1 MIGQAQQRLVLF
13 TPYFN
18 LPGPIRRALDSR
30 IRAGCRVTIVL
41 GDKTANDFY
50 IPPDEPFKTIGALP
64 YLYEANLRRYCKA
77 RQRGIDSID
86 VIEKAADKITHDTVA
101 LLHKTFIT
109 PFDRESIHQLITQM
123 DDILDLIQDGRIAR
137 MLDAQ
142 SRMGAELDSL
152 CDAIGFGVTPAL
164 VTYYTIVIH
173 ATDPRIADLGWVA
186 AITYGACIVLRLARF
201 NTLLTD
207 DTLPTFHKEFFVGVP
222 APVAALLA
230 LVPVVALMHF
240 GPGWW
245 ADPVLT
251 SVWLIAVAALAF
263 SRIPTLSLK
272 STRIKGNLV
281 PLLLIAAVVVIGGI
295 LTIPLLV
302 VLVMS
307 VAYLVHIPFAVRTY
321 RWLAATPEAWEV
333 HGRDRRAIRR
343 TARRRRIR
351 L

>member
-1 MIGQAQQRLVLF
+1 MRVPGGRRARSHARRQTPRVVDHARPVADVPHFDDVFEAEFDDEADMAVRPRQQRRGIVLL
-13 TPYFN
+13 PN
-18 LPGPIRRALDSR
+18 LITLLALGCGLSAARYAIDGRALL
-30 IRAGCRVTIVL
+30 AL
-41 GDKTANDFY
+41 AL
-50 IPPDEPFKTIGALP
+50 IGA
-64 YLYEANLRRYCKA
+64 
-77 RQRGIDSID
+77 
-86 VIEKAADKITHDTVA
+86 AA
-101 LLHKTFIT
+101 
-109 PFDRESIHQLITQM
+109 
-123 DDILDLIQDGRIAR
+123 ILDGMDGRIAR